1 MALASA
7 LCCFNSKTAM
17 YLEKTNL
24 IITTIAIIFNIFKL
38 CIIPWGAT
46 SYSME
51 FLAVLNFIFLA
62 VNLVLVFFFFMLRL
76 KNMINDQNHRQSLII
91 SYFMIFLS
99 LLSFLFEILL
109 MCFCLEDLYY
119 YTGTYYA
126 STDEIV
132 VTDGE
137 YFVAFFTIV
146 PSVIFWF
153 VIFMLWASEC
163 IRVVVKTSGSYDDYL
178 NDNIEVIIVNKKGNN
193 KINAYNNKGEKI
205 GNNAK
210 DGENVAVKPKNISNV
225 SITYA

>member
-1 MALASA
+1 MALTKA

-24 IITTIAIIFNIFKL
+24 IITTIAILFNIFKL

-51 FLAVLNFIFLA
+51 FLAVFNFTFLA
-62 VNLVLVFFFFMLRL
+62 VNLVFVFFFFMLRL
-76 KNMINDQNHRQSLII
+76 KSMLNDSNYRKSLSIC
-91 SYFMIFLS
+91 YFMIFIS
-99 LLSFLFEILL
+99 LLCFLFEILL
-109 MCFCLEDLYY
+109 MFFGLEDLYY

-137 YFVAFFTIV
+137 YFFAFFTIV
-146 PSVIFWF
+146 PSVVFWF

-163 IRVVVKTSGSYDDYL
+163 LRVAVKTSGSYEDYM
-178 NDNIEVIIVNKKGNN
+178 NDNVEVVIVNRKSDN
-193 KINAYNNKGEKI
+193 KDRDDNNKGEKI
-205 GNNAK
+205 K
-210 DGENVAVKPKNISNV
+210 EGENSAVKPKNNTNI